1 MYREVLYNIS
11 IFEKKK
17 SRNLDR
23 IKTLEK
29 ENSRLS
35 DELKKLYNFK
45 NQFEKLNTEA
55 FNLIITKKEYSAK
68 ENHKI
73 AFSHFSVSS
82 FLYDQD
88 CKGELLNE
96 KELL

>member
-1 MYREVLYNIS
+1 MYKEVLHNIS

-17 SRNLDR
+17 SRNQDR

-35 DELKKLYNFK
+35 DELKKLYNLK

-55 FNLIITKKEYSAK
+55 SNLIITKKSLQQK
-68 ENHKI
+68 KI
-73 AFSHFSVSS
+73 KKFHSVI
-82 FLYDQD
+82 LP
-88 CKGELLNE
+88 
-96 KELL
+96 

>member
-1 MYREVLYNIS
+1 MYKEVLRNIS

-17 SRNLDR
+17 SRNQDR

-35 DELKKLYNFK
+35 DELKKLYNLK

-55 FNLIITKKEYSAK
+55 SNLIITKKESSAK
-68 ENHKI
+68 EN
-73 AFSHFSVSS
+73 
-82 FLYDQD
+82 
-88 CKGELLNE
+88 
-96 KELL
+96 

>member
-1 MYREVLYNIS
+1 MYKEVLHNIS

-17 SRNLDR
+17 SRNHDR

-35 DELKKLYNFK
+35 DELKKLYNLK

-55 FNLIITKKEYSAK
+55 SNLIVTKKDASAK
-68 ENHKI
+68 EN
-73 AFSHFSVSS
+73 
-82 FLYDQD
+82 
-88 CKGELLNE
+88 
-96 KELL
+96 

>member
-1 MYREVLYNIS
+1 MYKEVLHNIS

-17 SRNLDR
+17 SRNQDR
-23 IKTLEK
+23 IRTLEK
-29 ENSRLS
+29 ENIKLS
-35 DELKKLYNFK
+35 DELKKLYNLK

-55 FNLIITKKEYSAK
+55 SNLIITKKESSAK
-68 ENHKI
+68 ENQKI
-73 AFSHFSVSS
+73 SFSHSSVTS

-88 CKGELLNE
+88 CKGGLINE